1 MSTDFRIRSTH
12 VGSLVRPD
20 ELIAYMHAIDA
31 GEAYDQRAYEECLT
45 RSVRDVVRRQ
55 RDTGV
60 DVVSDGEYGK
70 SCGTTTSTS
79 GWEASSCAPTP
90 PCAWPTS
97 GATGHPATCRL
108 RGR

>member
-45 RSVRDVVRRQ
+45 REAGGFGRRRADRLGAPGARPRIVSGKSRNLSVAWSIVAAICPKSTTSPRGGRPFGRQ
-55 RDTGV
+55 RTWHR
-60 DVVSDGEYGK
+60 
-70 SCGTTTSTS
+70 C
-79 GWEASSCAPTP
+79 W
-90 PCAWPTS
+90 
-97 GATGHPATCRL
+97 
-108 RGR
+108 